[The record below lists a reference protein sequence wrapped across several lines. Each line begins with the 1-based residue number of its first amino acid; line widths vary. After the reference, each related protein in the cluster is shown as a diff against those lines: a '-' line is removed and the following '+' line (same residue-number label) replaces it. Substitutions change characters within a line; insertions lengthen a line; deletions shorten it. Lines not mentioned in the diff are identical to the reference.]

1 MTTIET
7 IEVPK
12 DLVYKLIVDME
23 DNIYDLAL
31 KINNNHSNLP
41 DPNYTKYLETK
52 KNLFELKK
60 IYLKNK

>member
-1 MTTIET
+1 MTT

-12 DLVYKLIVDME
+12 ELVYKLIVNME
-23 DNIYDLAL
+23 DYIDDLVI
-31 KINNNHSNLP
+31 KINNNLSNLL
-41 DPNYTKYLETK
+41 DTNYTKYLRTK